1 MPRVAF
7 QLRLRPGTVDEY
19 EKAHQ
24 QVWPQLLAKL
34 KEVGISHYSIFRRG
48 LDLFLVMNVSD
59 FERAWEI
66 LDKDPTNLRW
76 QAEMTRF
83 FEPITGL
90 APGERFAMMKEVF
103 YME

>member
-7 QLRLRPGTVDEY
+7 QLRLGRGTIEEY

-24 QVWPQLLAKL
+24 QVWPELLAKI
-34 KEVGISHYSIFRRG
+34 KEVGISDYSIFRRG
-48 LDLFLVMNVSD
+48 LELFLVMNVVD

-66 LDKDPTNLRW
+66 LDKDPTHLRW
-76 QAEMTRF
+76 QKEMSRF
-83 FEPITGL
+83 FAPITDL
-90 APGERFAMMKEVF
+90 DPGERFEMMKEVF